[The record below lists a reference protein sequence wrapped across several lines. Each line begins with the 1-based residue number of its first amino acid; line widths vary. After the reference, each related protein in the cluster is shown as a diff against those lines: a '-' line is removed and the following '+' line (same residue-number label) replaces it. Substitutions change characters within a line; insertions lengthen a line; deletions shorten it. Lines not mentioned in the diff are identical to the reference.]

1 VDKKIRRKVPKKC
14 SSVTS
19 QGTVGL
25 QVFFKTVTFKT
36 CNEFLARGGG
46 YFLAPHVTANLI
58 VFENHRF
65 LKMFYLLRVPA
76 AMFLHLVESLPRRVE
91 AVIAAKR
98 GLHMSRCPHTFG
110 RVVYVDSGIVLEDN
124 EKEVEKWWSCH
135 LTRFQEDKSTWQYY
149 KGRRTAAGRKFTGKM
164 MEEDVFKLMDHRV
177 MRVRRNGLQW

>member
-1 VDKKIRRKVPKKC
+1 MEERQIWQDIWLLTLKPGHKSKLETIVNKRLREKVQPRKGLKGNYSTFQPHIHLIQHQTSVYRILCENGTFLWPVDKKIRRKVPKKC

-65 LKMFYLLRVPA
+65 KKMFYLLCD
-76 AMFLHLVESLPRRVE
+76 RVE
-91 AVIAAKR
+91 HFNPTSVPW
-98 GLHMSRCPHTFG
+98 PH
-110 RVVYVDSGIVLEDN
+110 
-124 EKEVEKWWSCH
+124 
-135 LTRFQEDKSTWQYY
+135 
-149 KGRRTAAGRKFTGKM
+149 
-164 MEEDVFKLMDHRV
+164 
-177 MRVRRNGLQW
+177 